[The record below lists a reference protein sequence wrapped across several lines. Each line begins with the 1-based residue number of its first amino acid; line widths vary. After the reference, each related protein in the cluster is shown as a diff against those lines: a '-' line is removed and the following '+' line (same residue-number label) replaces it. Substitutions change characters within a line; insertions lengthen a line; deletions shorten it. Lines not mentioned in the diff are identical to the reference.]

1 MHVEFL
7 VEDSSSDAMVEVL
20 LGRLLSAA
28 PHGEDHSWRI
38 HPFGGKQK
46 MLERIPKV
54 LGGIRAAQFADGI
67 VVLLDADR
75 DDCVDLKQSLMDMAS
90 SLGYQAEPREV
101 WIRIAVTE
109 LESWFI
115 GDPAATRAAYPRIT
129 EGDLRLRQWRDPDS
143 VPNAWE
149 WLEKLLIRRGHYVT
163 RMPKTIVARNIAEH
177 LNLEPDHN
185 TSVSFCLF
193 LRTIREVYDL
203 PPETPGGLPGLPEEG
218 GLGLSA
224 SLIGPNSP

>member
-7 VEDSSSDAMVEVL
+7 VEDSSSDAMIEVL
-20 LGRLLSAA
+20 LGRLLSAD
-28 PHGEDHSWRI
+28 PHGEGHSWRI
-38 HPFGGKQK
+38 HPFRGKQR
-46 MLERIPKV
+46 MLQRLPKV
-54 LGGIRAAQFADGI
+54 MAGILAADFADGI

-75 DDCVDLKQSLMDMAS
+75 DDCVNLKQSLRDMVS
-90 SLGYQAEPREV
+90 SLGYQDESTEI

-129 EGDLRLRQWRDPDS
+129 DGDLRLRAWRNPDS
-143 VPNAWE
+143 VPDAWE

-163 RMPKTIVARNIAEH
+163 RMPKTLVARNIAEN
-177 LNLEPDHN
+177 LNLYPDRN

-193 LRTIREVYDL
+193 LRTIREIYDL
-203 PPETPGGLPGLPEEG
+203 PPVAPEC
-218 GLGLSA
+218 LHTDVRPVRA
-224 SLIGPNSP
+224 T